1 MDGQI
6 VATVLTGAAVLVG
19 VWRLVESVRR
29 DLTAQIGDVRREIG
43 DVGRDLGDQIGDVR
57 RDLGGQIGD
66 VRRDLGGQIGDMNQR
81 IDNVLLADRRQV
93 S

>member
-6 VATVLTGAAVLVG
+6 VATVLTDRRRGAGRG
-19 VWRLVESVRR
+19 VARLVESVRR
-29 DLTAQIGDVRREIG
+29 DLTAQIGGVR
-43 DVGRDLGDQIGDVR
+43 RDLGDQIGHVR
-57 RDLGGQIGD
+57 RDLGDQIGH